1 MPELDD
7 VLAENRQLSAAI
19 EQRTAELAV
28 VNAVQQALAAG
39 LDMQGIYD
47 AVGDKIRE
55 IFDDADL
62 SIRILDPDTGL
73 VEFTYIY
80 DRGERITVDPIP
92 VGGIFAHIFETGA
105 TLVVGEDFDAETL
118 KLGATTVPGTSSDE
132 KSGVWVPL
140 VWRNEVRGLLNLTS
154 YEREH
159 AFSPA
164 DVRFLET
171 LAGALSVALENARQF
186 AETQRLF
193 AESEQRAAELAVVN
207 SIQTALAAELDMQG
221 IYDAVGDK
229 LREIFGHA
237 ESFYIRVLNSKTG
250 LIEFPYLYDKGERL
264 RIDAMPVSGIFAH
277 VAATSRTLVINER
290 LRRDSRPARRA
301 DVGGNLCG

>member
-28 VNAVQQALAAG
+28 VNAVQQALAAE

-105 TLVVGEDFDAETL
+105 TLVISENFDAVTRSSARRL
-118 KLGATTVPGTSSDE
+118 CRAHLRTRSPGCGFRSCGATRYADCST
-132 KSGVWVPL
+132 
-140 VWRNEVRGLLNLTS
+140 
-154 YEREH
+154 
-159 AFSPA
+159 SPA
-164 DVRFLET
+164 TSASTHSVRPTCGF
-171 LAGALSVALENARQF
+171 SR
-186 AETQRLF
+186 RW
-193 AESEQRAAELAVVN
+193 
-207 SIQTALAAELDMQG
+207 
-221 IYDAVGDK
+221 
-229 LREIFGHA
+229 
-237 ESFYIRVLNSKTG
+237 
-250 LIEFPYLYDKGERL
+250 
-264 RIDAMPVSGIFAH
+264 PV
-277 VAATSRTLVINER
+277 R
-290 LRRDSRPARRA
+290 
-301 DVGGNLCG
+301 

>member
-229 LREIFGHA
+229 LQEIFHTTDLD
-237 ESFYIRVLNSKTG
+237 IRMLNPATG
-250 LIEFPYLYDKGERL
+250 LVEFKYCYDKGERL
-264 RIDAMPVSGIFAH
+264 QLEPMPVSGIFAH
-277 VAATSRTLVINER
+277 VAATGATLVVNDNE
-290 LRRDSRPARRA
+290 ATN
-301 DVGGNLCG
+301 G